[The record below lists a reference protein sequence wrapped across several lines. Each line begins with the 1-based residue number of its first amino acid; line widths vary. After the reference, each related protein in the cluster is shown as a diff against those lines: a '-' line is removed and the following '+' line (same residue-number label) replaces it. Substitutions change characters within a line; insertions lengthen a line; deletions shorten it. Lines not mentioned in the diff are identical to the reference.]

1 MLSSSNAIK
10 LLQKAAEDDSEL
22 LPLVAIQLFA
32 GLRRSEVCALDWSEI
47 DLSEKHLEVKGVKS
61 KTRQRRLVTLPDQ
74 QSLSRRK
81 RSFVSTVNTARLF
94 S

>member
-1 MLSSSNAIK
+1 MYICDTYGLMELPKPILDDRPPGILSPSNAIK

-47 DLSEKHLEVKGVKS
+47 DLSEKHLEVKG
-61 KTRQRRLVTLPDQ
+61 
-74 QSLSRRK
+74 
-81 RSFVSTVNTARLF
+81 
-94 S
+94 